1 MMKEPKRVIDVMLD
15 LETVGVSAGCGILSI
30 GAVTF
35 DLEKQ
40 FHEKI
45 SPESCRGVLKESLET
60 LRWWNTQ
67 PREIKDDAFSGTKG
81 LTFVLL
87 EFSEWF
93 RSLGPV
99 EDTYIWGNGA
109 DFDLPILQA
118 AYETIGREKP
128 WKGYNGRCY
137 RTLKNLLPHVK
148 PQVKNAVRHNALED
162 AKYQARHAVQLLA
175 MI

>member
-1 MMKEPKRVIDVMLD
+1 MNPPKKVVDIMLD
-15 LETVGVSAGCGILSI
+15 LETVGTSAGCGILSI

-35 DLEKQ
+35 SLDKQ

-45 SPESCRGVLKESLET
+45 LPASFHGTLKEDIDT
-60 LRWWNTQ
+60 LRWWHKQ
-67 PREIKDDAFSGTKG
+67 QKEIRDDAFSGIKPIS
-81 LTFVLL
+81 LALV
-87 EFSEWF
+87 EFSDWF
-93 RSLGPV
+93 KGLGPV

-109 DFDLPILQA
+109 DFDLPILEA
-118 AYETIGREKP
+118 AYETFGMEKP
-128 WKGYNGRCY
+128 WAPYNGRCY

-148 PQVKNAVRHNALED
+148 AEVKNAVKHNALED